1 MSKPRKKVSI
11 LDSLNP
17 KNWGIPIYTEEEFS
31 DAFAAARKEGEKQ
44 FFWNGNRYHT
54 KLISKKANSEIQN
67 DIKWLKDFYTNYEF
81 TPNFEDSIDI
91 SINVDNKYIP
101 IFNSLNQEIKTAGDQ
116 YRNGEIPYEEYEAL
130 YNKYDNYYKDKKIEI
145 DSLLKRLPIT
155 IKQSYLDKLNTL
167 PKLVVTT
174 EPNKKYNSN
183 GYYDRK
189 NNKLY
194 SNLSP
199 YTTIH
204 ELEHYVTSDRNIIK
218 NTDIYYRGRADE
230 YTLNPR
236 EISARALTIIK
247 ALEDNGY
254 SYKNITDKQYKE
266 VFNKYFNDNEY
277 MKNTFGD
284 LELFNLNNPYK

>member
-1 MSKPRKKVSI
+1 MSEPRKKVSI

-17 KNWGIPIYTEEEFS
+17 KNWGVTVYTEPEFS
-31 DAFAAARKEGEKQ
+31 DAFKAARANGEKQ
-44 FFWNGNRYHT
+44 FFWNGKRYHT
-54 KLISKKANSEIQN
+54 KLISKKADNEIQN

-81 TPNFEDSIDI
+81 TPNYEDSLDI
-91 SINVDNKYIP
+91 RINVDKKYRP
-101 IFNSLNQEIKTAGDQ
+101 ILDSLRQEREKAWDQ
-116 YRNGEIPYEEYEAL
+116 YMNEEIPYEEYIVWS
-130 YNKYDNYYKDKKIEI
+130 NKHDNSYKDKKTET
-145 DSLLKRLPIT
+145 DSLLKRLPVT

-174 EPNKKYNSN
+174 EPNKKYSSD
-183 GYYDRK
+183 GYYEKK

-204 ELEHYVTSDRNIIK
+204 ELEHYVTSDRNMTK
-218 NTDIYYRGRADE
+218 DTNTYYRGNANE

-266 VFNKYFNDNEY
+266 VFNKYFGDYEY
-277 MKNTFGD
+277 MRNTFGD